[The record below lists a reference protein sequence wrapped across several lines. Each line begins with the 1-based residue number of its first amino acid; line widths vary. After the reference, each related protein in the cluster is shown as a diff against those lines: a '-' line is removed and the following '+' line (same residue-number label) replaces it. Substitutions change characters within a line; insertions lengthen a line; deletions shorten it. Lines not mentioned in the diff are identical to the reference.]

1 MDADK
6 EGFLRVATSLIQ
18 TMGRAARH
26 LEGKVIMYA
35 DKTTGSMKEAI
46 DEVSRRR
53 QVQLVYN
60 QKHHLTPKSIDKP
73 IRARLINRQI
83 SEEPK
88 VNIIQLSKNQAV
100 DLTDLKVD
108 SLTPLDKTKLI
119 KALTKRM
126 REAAKLMDFEQAAE
140 VRDLINTIKE

>member
-1 MDADK
+1 
-6 EGFLRVATSLIQ
+6 
-18 TMGRAARH
+18 
-26 LEGKVIMYA
+26 MYA

-53 QVQLVYN
+53 QVQLDYN

-73 IRARLINRQI
+73 IRAQLINRQI
-83 SEEPK
+83 NEEPK

-100 DLTDLKVD
+100 DLTDLKID
-108 SLTPLDKTKLI
+108 SLTPQDLIKLT

-126 REAAKLMDFEQAAE
+126 LAAAKIMDFEQAAGL
-140 VRDLINTIKE
+140 RDLINQVKG